1 MSIQPDQWDHE
12 MEAEYKALNP
22 FWQLK
27 GQKFNLLY
35 VDPPWSYNDK
45 CKNRGGAER
54 HYSTM
59 NIEDIKNL
67 PIGDI
72 CEKDSLLFMWAT
84 FPLLPEALAV
94 IESWGFKYKTC
105 GFTWVKQNKKS
116 DGLYMGMGG
125 YTRSNAEICLIA
137 KRGKGV
143 KRIDCSVRQ
152 TQIHRLQEHSK
163 KPDSFRASIDQL
175 YGEVSKLELFARS
188 KHEGWSCWGNEV

>member
-1 MSIQPDQWDHE
+1 MANDLI
-12 MEAEYKALNP
+12 K
-22 FWQLK
+22 QL
-27 GQKFNLLY
+27 GDRKFQIIY
-35 VDPPWSYNDK
+35 ADPPWSYNDK
-45 CKNRGGAER
+45 SKNRGGAER

-59 NIEDIKNL
+59 NVEDIKKL
-67 PIGDI
+67 PVNDI
-72 CEKDSLLFMWAT
+72 AEKDSLLFMWAT

-137 KRGKGV
+137 KKGKGL

-152 TQIHRLQEHSK
+152 TQIHRVQQHSK
-163 KPDSFRASIDQL
+163 KPDAFRESISQL
-175 YGEVSKLELFARS
+175 YGDVSKIELFARERF
-188 KHEGWSCWGNEV
+188 EGWLSWGNEV